1 MRKEDRL
8 IKEAFE
14 VYQSAG
20 VEGLVGGKGREEG
33 IEYTEG
39 FEDRIYHCI

>member
-1 MRKEDRL
+1 MRKKDQI

-20 VEGLVGGKGREEG
+20 WGIMQMDKKEEG
-33 IEYTEG
+33 K
-39 FEDRIYHCI
+39 

>member
-20 VEGLVGGKGREEG
+20 VEGLVLSL
-33 IEYTEG
+33 IH
-39 FEDRIYHCI
+39 I